1 MLKQSENIKKLF
13 LIKKILI
20 FFNVIEQSLQS
31 TPSLVYITTK
41 TLCNHHP
48 NITTNVDIIQ
58 PPSYLKIFESK
69 IDLRYK
75 SARYRVEP
83 SCLSGFYNLSYYTI
97 INFNTQCKL

>member
-58 PPSYLKIFESK
+58 PPLSHVK
-69 IDLRYK
+69 K
-75 SARYRVEP
+75 SARHRLAI
-83 SCLSGFYNLSYYTI
+83 LSF
-97 INFNTQCKL
+97 C